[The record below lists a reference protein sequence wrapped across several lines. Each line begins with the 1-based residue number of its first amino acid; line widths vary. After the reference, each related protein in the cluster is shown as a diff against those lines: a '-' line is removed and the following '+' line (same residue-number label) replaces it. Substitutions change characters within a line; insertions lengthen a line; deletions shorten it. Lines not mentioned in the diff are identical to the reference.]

1 MSSNNELLEA
11 LTILEQEKNIP
22 KETLLDA
29 IENSLITACKNHFGK
44 SDNIKVTIDPET
56 CEYHVYQEK
65 TVVEQVVDSILEI
78 SLANARMIDS
88 KYEPGDIVNIEVK
101 SKEFGRIATQNA
113 KNVILQKIREEE
125 RKVLYDEYYS
135 KEKDVVTG
143 IVQRYVGK
151 NVSINLG
158 KVDAILAENEQVR
171 KEVFQPTERIKLYV
185 LEVKSTNK
193 GPKILVSRTHPELVK
208 RLFESEVTEVKE
220 GIVEI
225 KSIAREAGSRT
236 KIAVWSNDPDVD
248 PVGAC
253 VGMNGAR
260 VNAIVGE
267 LRGEKIDIINWN
279 ENPAMLI
286 ENALSPAKVI
296 SVIADAEEK
305 TAKVVV
311 PDYQLSLAIGK
322 EGQNARLAARLT
334 GFKIDIKSETQARE
348 DGDFMDYENDY
359 EDEDY
364 EDYEEGDYEED
375 GYQEESYEE
384 GRYQEGDYEEGQYQE
399 AGSGEITS
407 GESIKEEYEESSD
420 DVSEVEGEEHYDE

>member
-1 MSSNNELLEA
+1 MSNELLEA

-44 SDNIKVTIDPET
+44 SDNIKVQIDPKS

-65 TVVEQVVDSILEI
+65 TVVEQVEDGICEI
-78 SLANARMIDS
+78 SLVNAKMIDS
-88 KYEPGDIVNIEVK
+88 KYEVGDVVNMEVK

-143 IVQRYVGK
+143 IVQRYAGT
-151 NVSINLG
+151 NISINLG
-158 KVDAILAENEQVR
+158 RADAILTENEQV
-171 KEVFQPTERIKLYV
+171 KGEVFQPTERIKLYV
-185 LEVKSTNK
+185 LEVKSTNR

-208 RLFESEVTEVKE
+208 RLFESEVTEVKD

-260 VNAIVGE
+260 VNAIVSE

-305 TAKVVV
+305 SAKVVV

-348 DGDFMDYENDY
+348 AGDFMDYENDY

-364 EDYEEGDYEED
+364 YDDEEYIDEEYDDGEYAQEAYEEETYED
-375 GYQEESYEE
+375 GAY
-384 GRYQEGDYEEGQYQE
+384 
-399 AGSGEITS
+399 A
-407 GESIKEEYEESSD
+407 GESLEEEEPAASYAEDGESD
-420 DVSEVEGEEHYDE
+420 E